1 MNASWSPGKPVLLDT
16 ARFIVR
22 SMTPE
27 DINERYL
34 AWLGDPEIT
43 ATLNVAPRNMTRAQM
58 VEYVRKFDNKASFH
72 FGVFTREGNRLI
84 GIYSV
89 YCDFKDRLAQTNVVI
104 GEKEF
109 WGKKVVIETR
119 AAIIDFLFDRMN
131 MEKIWGRPIARNM
144 PAIFNY
150 KAQGFRCE
158 GVLHKHLRDPSGK
171 RIDQI
176 MFGLLRDEWRGRRR
190 GGGQ

>member
-1 MNASWSPGKPVLLDT
+1 MG
-16 ARFIVR
+16 
-22 SMTPE
+22 
-27 DINERYL
+27 
-34 AWLGDPEIT
+34 LG
-43 ATLNVAPRNMTRAQM
+43 L
-58 VEYVRKFDNKASFH
+58 
-72 FGVFTREGNRLI
+72 EGAYGAGGAADALRQLI
-84 GIYSV
+84 
-89 YCDFKDRLAQTNVVI
+89 KDRLAQTNVVI

-109 WGKKVVIETR
+109 WGQSVVIETR

-150 KAQGFRCE
+150 KAQGFRTE

-176 MFGLLRDEWRGRRR
+176 MFGLLRDEWRARRR
-190 GGGQ
+190 GEGR